1 MKIFDMHIHCWNKG
15 GNSEDLLAQMEKA
28 GVSGGCVFSLQ
39 PHEIRDGRGV
49 SFEERLNDVL
59 ARKKGYEDRIFSVL
73 WIHPYEEDIIEKI
86 HIAVDKGIDAFK
98 IICNDF
104 YVYEDC
110 CIKVLEEIAKMDKP
124 VFFHSG
130 ILWDGNVSS
139 SYNRPLN
146 WEALLR
152 IKGLRFSMGHCSW
165 PWIDECIAMYGK
177 FLNALLRG
185 DTAEMFF
192 DITPGTPRIY
202 REELLTKLYTI
213 GYDIENNIMFG
224 TDGSAENYNSEW
236 TSKWLS
242 VDNDIMDKLGVS
254 LECKEKLYSKNIMR
268 FLGKTDEKI
277 VHTSPETD
285 DSHQWTPVNPNVA
298 GMIRK
303 WYSAIGISN
312 EFDND
317 FEKALSE
324 IKVSDS
330 ICIETYKHGKDG
342 KRDFISYLYMC
353 EELKKKYT
361 EKGIP
366 EEILIDTL
374 KDITVWTYTWSDIKG
389 SLFLGEC
396 EWLKRHLSM
405 KLFKIGRLQFCMAK
419 AECDIPS
426 KNVSKGDDI
435 IEIHISAT
443 GPLKKCKCEE
453 SISRAREFFK
463 KYFPEYDY
471 KCFTCHS
478 WLLDE
483 SLDELLNENS
493 NIVKFRKMFDIVT
506 KEESNAILRYVF
518 NWNTTLRKLVKENPT
533 SSFAAKVKERALS
546 GGKFYETLGVLRD

>member
-1 MKIFDMHIHCWNKG
+1 
-15 GNSEDLLAQMEKA
+15 
-28 GVSGGCVFSLQ
+28 
-39 PHEIRDGRGV
+39 
-49 SFEERLNDVL
+49 
-59 ARKKGYEDRIFSVL
+59 
-73 WIHPYEEDIIEKI
+73 
-86 HIAVDKGIDAFK
+86 
-98 IICNDF
+98 
-104 YVYEDC
+104 
-110 CIKVLEEIAKMDKP
+110 
-124 VFFHSG
+124 
-130 ILWDGNVSS
+130 
-139 SYNRPLN
+139 
-146 WEALLR
+146 
-152 IKGLRFSMGHCSW
+152 
-165 PWIDECIAMYGK
+165 
-177 FLNALLRG
+177 
-185 DTAEMFF
+185 
-192 DITPGTPRIY
+192 
-202 REELLTKLYTI
+202 
-213 GYDIENNIMFG
+213 
-224 TDGSAENYNSEW
+224 
-236 TSKWLS
+236 
-242 VDNDIMDKLGVS
+242 
-254 LECKEKLYSKNIMR
+254 
-268 FLGKTDEKI
+268 
-277 VHTSPETD
+277 
-285 DSHQWTPVNPNVA
+285 
-298 GMIRK
+298 
-303 WYSAIGISN
+303 
-312 EFDND
+312 
-317 FEKALSE
+317 
-324 IKVSDS
+324 
-330 ICIETYKHGKDG
+330 
-342 KRDFISYLYMC
+342 MC